1 MAKQRTDDLVQ
12 LINSL
17 SRAEKRHFRLF
28 VRRNQSSDDILFL
41 RLFDFLEKYNQYN
54 EELILKKLPEIK
66 KRQLSNL
73 KAHLYKQ
80 LLTSLRLLSK
90 QENEDIQIRESIDYA
105 RVLYNK
111 GLYLQS
117 LSVLDKARQKALQL
131 NFNALVI
138 EILDFEKHIE
148 SQYITRSIEGRAE
161 ELALQVDQTTLGI
174 ARNNKYSNLA
184 LKLYGLYLKLGYVRN
199 EKDYSYVKHFFKANL
214 PDITFQKLDFIGQ
227 LHYCAAYCWYNHI
240 VQDFRMSYKYAR
252 MWVSL
257 FEAAPE
263 MKYVH
268 TTLYLKG
275 LHNLLN
281 ALYNA
286 LDYPRFAETLKML
299 EAAREDDRLLRTIN
313 NEGLYNLFW
322 YIHAINK
329 HYLEGTFSEGLKLVP
344 AINELIDSNPYYWD
358 DHRIMLFYYKIAS
371 LYFGSDDFGQAI
383 HYLNLIINPK
393 NPDYRGDIQAFARI
407 LNLIA
412 HFELGNEILVEYQI
426 KSVYRFLSKVEDL
439 QAVQKEIFKFLR
451 RVPNIRAEALPKEFS
466 ALRRK
471 LLPYQ
476 DDPFEKRPFLYL
488 DIISWLESKIEGRPI
503 QDIVREKFLHSKVKR
518 EGKSDVL

>member
-41 RLFDFLEKYNQYN
+41 QLFDFLEKHNQYN
-54 EELILKKLPEIK
+54 EELILKKLPDIK

-90 QENEDIQIRESIDYA
+90 QENEDIQIRESVDYA
-105 RVLYNK
+105 RILYNK

-117 LSVLDKARQKALQL
+117 LSLLDKARQKALQL

-161 ELALQVDQTTLGI
+161 ELATQVDQTTLGLS
-174 ARNNKYSNLA
+174 RNNRYSNLA

-199 EKDYSYVKHFFKANL
+199 EKDFAYVQHFFNANL
-214 PDITFQKLDFIGQ
+214 PDINLNQLDFIGQ

-252 MWVSL
+252 SWVTL
-257 FEAAPE
+257 FEENPE
-263 MKYVH
+263 MRYIH
-268 TTLYLKG
+268 STLYLKG

-286 LDYPRFAETLKML
+286 LDHPRFVEALGLLEKAGKDDQLLKSVN
-299 EAAREDDRLLRTIN
+299 T
-313 NEGLYNLFW
+313 EGMHKLFW
-322 YIHAINK
+322 YIHVINR
-329 HYLEGTFSEGLKLVP
+329 HYLEGTFREGLALVKP
-344 AINELIDSNPYYWD
+344 LNELIDSNPYYWD

-371 LYFGSDDFGQAI
+371 LYFGSGDFGQAI

-393 NPDYRGDIQAFARI
+393 NPDYRGDIQAFSRI
-407 LNLIA
+407 LNLIS
-412 HFELGNEILVEYQI
+412 HFELGNELLVEYQI
-426 KSVYRFLSKVEDL
+426 KSVYRFLSKMEDL

-451 RVPNIRAEALPKEFS
+451 KVPNIREEDLPREFRS
-466 ALRRK
+466 LRRK
-471 LLPYQ
+471 LLPYL

-488 DIISWLESKIEGRPI
+488 DILSWLESKIEGRTI
-503 QDIVREKFLHSKVKR
+503 QEIVRSKFLKEKR
-518 EGKSDVL
+518 